1 MGKKVVYPPLSAE
14 QLELCPYGDNRCRL
28 CQLRPEQIKDLHDK
42 RYKLKYT
49 YKQMREYIK
58 SVHNMGEDYT
68 RISNH
73 FNKHVF
79 GKEALQQALSK
90 KASVVYP
97 ELVQAVES
105 ISKELKITTSTD
117 LEKAYES
124 LVKMAHTF
132 VQRVNR
138 IQDKIATSIE
148 TREQDGT
155 LDNELS
161 VVSSLEMLERL
172 ATLNKE
178 ARAFVKEISALRA
191 PKVMVAQFLEAF
203 IDTVIKDVSVLVGNV
218 AGDLKQ
224 SVDMELLEAG
234 HPDIL
239 TDQSYGKIFRN
250 LAVEYKDRM
259 MNLKRQKM
267 ADAISA
273 LQEMEKIL

>member
-1 MGKKVVYPPLSAE
+1 MGKKAVYPPLTPE
-14 QLELCPYGDNRCRL
+14 QLELCPYGDDRCRL
-28 CQLRPEQIKDLHDK
+28 CQLRPDQIRDLHDK
-42 RYKLKYT
+42 RFKEKYT

-58 SVHNMGEDYT
+58 STFGLGEDYT
-68 RISNH
+68 RLSNH

-79 GKEALQQALSK
+79 GKDALKHALTK
-90 KASVVYP
+90 KADVVYP

-105 ISKELKITTSTD
+105 ISQELKVTTSTD

-124 LVKMAHTF
+124 LVTMAHTF

-138 IQDKIATSIE
+138 IQNKIATTIE

-155 LDNELS
+155 MDDELD
-161 VVSSLEMLERL
+161 VISSLEMLERL

-224 SVDMELLEAG
+224 SVDMELLDAG
-234 HPDIL
+234 HGGVL
-239 TDQSYGKIFRN
+239 SDQMYSKIFRN

-259 MNLKRQKM
+259 LNLKRQKM
-267 ADAISA
+267 ADAVSA
-273 LQEMEKIL
+273 LQEMEKII